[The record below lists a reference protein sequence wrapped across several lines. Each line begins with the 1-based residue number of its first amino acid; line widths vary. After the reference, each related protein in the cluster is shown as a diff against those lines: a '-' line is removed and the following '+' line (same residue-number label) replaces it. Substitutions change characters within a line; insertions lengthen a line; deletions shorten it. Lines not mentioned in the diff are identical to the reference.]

1 MNDPF
6 EYCEEW
12 FGNRGAKPFVREHK
26 GVVALH
32 FHLFQVQSEMY
43 KDAPDILAL
52 RYTRTMMD
60 FRHFNPQP
68 LHIGMIG
75 LGGGS
80 MQKHCYANFPEAII
94 SVAEINP
101 GVIALRDYFYIPD
114 DDDRF
119 HIYCED
125 GADFVQ
131 RNESQFDVLLV
142 DGFDN
147 KGQPPQLCSQ
157 RFYSDCFRSLTARG
171 ILVVN
176 ACDDRAVIPRIQRVF
191 GNEVLVVDEDRTEN
205 IIVFAGKGDILCAT
219 EIDGE
224 PHIGHPD
231 PYQGLADDETLNANE
246 SLLTQEVGG
255 HHTMK
260 EITDAITAELT

>member
-1 MNDPF
+1 MSIPF

-12 FGNRGAKPFVREHK
+12 YGNRGGKPFVREYK

-43 KDAPDILAL
+43 KDAPDELVL

-68 LHIGMIG
+68 HHIGMIG

-80 MQKHCYANFPEAII
+80 IQKHCYANIPEASI

-101 GVIALRDYFYIPD
+101 DVIALRDYFCVPG

-125 GADFVQ
+125 GANFVKQ
-131 RNESQFDVLLV
+131 NENHFDVLLV

-157 RFYSDCFRSLTARG
+157 RFYNDCFRALTGKG

-176 ACDDRAVIPRIQRVF
+176 ACDNRGLTCRIQRAF
-191 GNEVLVVDEDRTEN
+191 GSDVMVVDEDRGEN
-205 IIVFAGKGDILCAT
+205 IIIFAGRGGILRTT
-219 EIDGE
+219 EVSNRPLIEGQNLRLR
-224 PHIGHPD
+224 H
-231 PYQGLADDETLNANE
+231 ADNQTLYSNE
-246 SLLTQEVGG
+246 RVL
-255 HHTMK
+255 
-260 EITDAITAELT
+260 D